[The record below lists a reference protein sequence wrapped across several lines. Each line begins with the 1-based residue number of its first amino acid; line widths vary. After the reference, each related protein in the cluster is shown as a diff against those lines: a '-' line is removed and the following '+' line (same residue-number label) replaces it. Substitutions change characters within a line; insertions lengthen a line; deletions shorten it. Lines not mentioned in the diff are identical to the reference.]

1 MPNGEINISVSGT
14 RTSPSEWDAVRDMSE
29 AELPRLSPEQRAVAQ
44 ELGIPEA
51 DYARSAFAGQ
61 RAQEK
66 LLAKVEMFAR
76 LLNSKIRAHDAE
88 ARLES
93 VTLET
98 WEERYDVIV
107 ALGGRRVPWQIAE
120 DVVDAL
126 FERGES
132 EEKLDRIVER
142 MLGAYRN

>member
-1 MPNGEINISVSGT
+1 MVSVSGT

-44 ELGIPEA
+44 ELGIPET

-66 LLAKVEMFAR
+66 LLAKVETFAR
-76 LLNSKIRAHDAE
+76 LLNSKIRAHASE